1 MKRLFIFAVVCA
13 ALGAAHFVTPFH
25 LEMTGLCWLAF
36 AAGFAVLACLTRKNA
51 KKAARAVKI
60 LMLSFLAVLIAGTG
74 YIILGEGYTA
84 DTDAPP
90 EYVVVLG
97 AQIHGSRPS
106 RTLRERLDKAAGYLE
121 EHPEAFCVVTG
132 GQGADETQTE
142 ASVMAA
148 YLTAAGIDPDRIA
161 QETQSENTRENL
173 RNAAELAE
181 LHGLDASRVLIVTS
195 EFHLRRASYIAG
207 TLGLDASR
215 LGSRTTPYILRL
227 NYELREVFAL
237 VKAMYVAARA

>member
-1 MKRLFIFAVVCA
+1 
-13 ALGAAHFVTPFH
+13 
-25 LEMTGLCWLAF
+25 
-36 AAGFAVLACLTRKNA
+36 
-51 KKAARAVKI
+51 
-60 LMLSFLAVLIAGTG
+60 
-74 YIILGEGYTA
+74 
-84 DTDAPP
+84 
-90 EYVVVLG
+90 
-97 AQIHGSRPS
+97 
-106 RTLRERLDKAAGYLE
+106 
-121 EHPEAFCVVTG
+121 
-132 GQGADETQTE
+132 
-142 ASVMAA
+142 MAA

>member
-1 MKRLFIFAVVCA
+1 MKRLWVCAAVCA
-13 ALGAAHFVTPFH
+13 ALGALHFATPFH

-36 AAGFAVLACLTRKNA
+36 AAGFAVLALAERKNA
-51 KKAARAVKI
+51 RSLARVVKLAMAV
-60 LMLSFLAVLIAGTG
+60 FLAALVAGTG
-74 YIILGEGYTA
+74 YIILGERDTA
-84 DTDAPP
+84 EDVAPA
-90 EYVVVLG
+90 YVVVLG
-97 AQIHGSRPS
+97 AQTHGSRPS
-106 RTLRERLDKAAGYLE
+106 RTLRERLDRAAEYLTA
-121 EHPEAFCVVTG
+121 HPDAFCVVTG

-142 ASVMAA
+142 ASVMAS
-148 YLTAAGIDPDRIA
+148 YLESAGIDPDRIA

-181 LHGLDASRVLIVTS
+181 SRGLDASRVLIVTS

>member
-1 MKRLFIFAVVCA
+1 MKRLWVCAAVCA
-13 ALGAAHFVTPFH
+13 ALGALHFATPFH

-36 AAGFAVLACLTRKNA
+36 AAGFAVLALAERKNA
-51 KKAARAVKI
+51 RSLARVVKLAMAA
-60 LMLSFLAVLIAGTG
+60 FLALLVAGTG
-74 YIILGEGYTA
+74 YIILGERDTA
-84 DTDAPP
+84 EDAAPA
-90 EYVVVLG
+90 YVVVLG
-97 AQIHGSRPS
+97 AQTHGSRPS
-106 RTLRERLDKAAGYLE
+106 RTLRERLDRAAEYLTA
-121 EHPEAFCVVTG
+121 HPDCFCVVTG
-132 GQGADETQTE
+132 GQGADETQPE
-142 ASVMAA
+142 AEVMAA

-173 RNAAELAE
+173 QNAAAIAE
-181 LHGLDASRVLIVTS
+181 TRGLDASRVLIVTS

>member
-1 MKRLFIFAVVCA
+1 MKRRLLFAAICA
-13 ALGAAHFVTPFH
+13 ALGILHLVTPFH

-36 AAGFAVLACLTRKNA
+36 AAGFAVLALLEKKNA
-51 KKAARAVKI
+51 RGWARAVKI
-60 LMLSFLAVLIAGTG
+60 AMAVFLAVLLAGTG
-74 YIILGEGYTA
+74 YILLGERDTA
-84 DTDAPP
+84 EDAEPA
-90 EYVVVLG
+90 YVVVLG
-97 AQIHGSRPS
+97 AQTHGDRPS
-106 RTLRERLDKAAGYLE
+106 RTLRERLDKAAEYLTA
-121 EHPEAFCVVTG
+121 HPDVFCVVTG

-148 YLTAAGIDPDRIA
+148 YLEAAGIDPARIA

-173 RNAAELAE
+173 QNAAAIAE
-181 LHGLDASRVLIVTS
+181 ARGLDASRVLIVTS

-207 TLGLDASR
+207 TLGLRPAQ

-237 VKAMYVAARA
+237 AKAIVVAARA